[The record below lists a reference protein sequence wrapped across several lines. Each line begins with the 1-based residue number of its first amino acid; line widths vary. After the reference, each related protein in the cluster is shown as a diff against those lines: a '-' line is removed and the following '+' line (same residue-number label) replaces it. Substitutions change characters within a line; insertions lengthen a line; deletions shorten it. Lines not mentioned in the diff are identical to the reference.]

1 MATADYI
8 TLDSKKYRVIIE
20 GNERQAVPPKTVRD
34 GVLGNTIVSMGPGNP
49 NEMMQMVLFIDYSP
63 ASGFGSVADLMTSA
77 NKTSISYTDHVTSES
92 SVWGSGTFNVT
103 ILAARKLMLPGA
115 VMPSTGSLVALEM
128 QKVLS

>member
-1 MATADYI
+1 MATASYI

-34 GVLGNTIVSMGPGNP
+34 SVLGTTIVSMGPGQP
-49 NEMMQMVLFIDYSP
+49 NEMIRMILFIDYTP
-63 ASGFGSVADLMTSA
+63 ESGYGTVSDLMTSA
-77 NKTSISYTDHVTSES
+77 NKTSVSYTDHVTNES
-92 SVWGSGTFNVT
+92 TVWGSGTFNVT

-115 VMPSTGSLVALEM
+115 VMPSTGSLVEVEM